1 MAFFLLFF
9 FAKNLGDTFCLFM
22 LVFFLSLWLM
32 SLEGIYSFWSWIFFR
47 SVRQGENPFFMASR
61 PKVTFFSVLSYWFFL
76 DLWGI
81 KRIRRLLIAL
91 DWAGGRG
98 RGGGVLSGVVV
109 VVC

>member
-1 MAFFLLFF
+1 
-9 FAKNLGDTFCLFM
+9 
-22 LVFFLSLWLM
+22 M

-76 DLWGI
+76 DPCGI

-91 DWAGGRG
+91 DRAGGRG
-98 RGGGVLSGVVV
+98 RGGGVLSGVA